1 MSSDR
6 AMEPPAGGDP
16 AGHIALLDDALDA
29 VVTTDADGRILEAN
43 NAIATLLGWSPD
55 DVVGM
60 PMGDLLAPPARQQHE
75 AALRDYLATG
85 RSDPSARRIEV
96 EAQRRDGSTL
106 PVELTLTRVDL
117 PEGPML
123 MTFLRDITERRRL
136 DAERRRL
143 LEAETTARVLAESAW
158 RRLRLVSEVSELLA
172 LSLNYPETFD
182 RLAER
187 IVLDIADL
195 CLIDTVDGSGRIIRV
210 AARHRDRARQ
220 QIADRLLEEFP
231 PESTGQHPVP
241 RVIHTARSQFSPIMT
256 EEFLRATCRNE
267 EHYQVVRELG
277 FQSYISVPL
286 IARSRTLG
294 ALTLVS
300 TDPAHRYSEQDLAV
314 AEEIARRAS
323 VRIDN
328 ARLFQERNRVAHVL
342 QQGLLP
348 ERLAEVPR
356 LEVAARYFAAGDGIE
371 AGGDF
376 YDVFKV
382 SDDRWALVIGDVSGK
397 GPEAAAFM
405 GLARPALR
413 ALARAHRR
421 PARVLRT
428 LNEELLDHG
437 VAGRFLTVAYVQVRP
452 GAGDG
457 VDLTACLAGH
467 PPGIV
472 VSAAGEVSE
481 VGVPGTMLAAF
492 DEVELTQD
500 RRAMAPGDLLLL
512 YTDGLADE
520 HPSHAAVGLDE
531 LRTLLAGQAHASAEV
546 IADRLQRIVERRD
559 RERHVG
565 RDDIAFLV
573 VRCVGER
580 RGA

>member
-1 MSSDR
+1 MSLEG
-6 AMEPPAGGDP
+6 APDP
-16 AGHIALLDDALDA
+16 ASAGGHIAVLGDALDA
-29 VVTTDADGRILEAN
+29 VVTTDAEGRIVEAN
-43 NAIATLLGWSPD
+43 QAIETLLGWPAEE
-55 DVVGM
+55 VVGM
-60 PMGDLLAPPARQQHE
+60 RVGDLLAEPARAEHE
-75 AALRDYLATG
+75 AALHAYLAGG
-85 RSDPSARRIEV
+85 RADATVRRVEV
-96 EAQRRDGSTL
+96 EARRKDGSTL
-106 PVELTLTRVDL
+106 PVELTATRVDL
-117 PEGPML
+117 PDGPTL
-123 MTFLRDITERRRL
+123 ITFLRDVTEQRRL

-172 LSLNYPETFD
+172 LSLRYPETFD

-195 CLIDTVDGSGRIIRV
+195 CLIDTVDESGRIDRV
-210 AARHRDRARQ
+210 AARHRDRSRQ
-220 QIADRLLEEFP
+220 RVASRLLEEFA
-231 PESTGQHPVP
+231 PEPTSEHPVP

-256 EEFLRATCRNE
+256 EDFLRATCRNE

-286 IARSRTLG
+286 IARARTLG

-300 TDPAHRYSEQDLAV
+300 TDPARRYGEQDLAV

-328 ARLFQERNRVAHVL
+328 ARLYDERNRVAHVL

-348 ERLAEVPR
+348 QRLTPVPR
-356 LEVAARYFAAGDGIE
+356 LEIAARYFAAGEGIE

-376 YDVFKV
+376 YDVFQV

-397 GPEAAAFM
+397 GPEAAAYM

-428 LNEELLDHG
+428 LNAELLDHG
-437 VAGRFLTVAYVQVRP
+437 VEGRFLTVAYVQVRP
-452 GAGDG
+452 GTEGG
-457 VDLTACLAGH
+457 VGLTACLAGH
-467 PPGIV
+467 PPGIL
-472 VSAAGEVSE
+472 VSADGEVSE
-481 VGVPGTMLAAF
+481 VGAPGTMLAAF
-492 DEVELTQD
+492 EDVELVQD
-500 RRAMAPGDLLLL
+500 RRAMAPGDVLLL

-520 HPSHAAVGLDE
+520 QPSHAAIALGE
-531 LRTLLAGQAHASAEV
+531 LRALLAAQRTTSSEA
-546 IADRLQRIVERRD
+546 IAARLQQLVEQRD
-559 RERHVG
+559 RERRSG

-580 RGA
+580 RGV

>member
-1 MSSDR
+1 MSSEG
-6 AMEPPAGGDP
+6 APAPPPGSDSAS
-16 AGHIALLDDALDA
+16 HIAVLDDALDA
-29 VVTTDADGRILEAN
+29 VVATDAGGCIVEAN
-43 NAIATLLGWSPD
+43 HAITTLLGWSPGE
-55 DVVGM
+55 VVGM
-60 PMGDLLAPPARQQHE
+60 AIGDLLAAPSREQHE
-75 AALRDYLATG
+75 AGLRAYLATG
-85 RSDPSARRIEV
+85 RSDTTARRIEV
-96 EAQRRDGSTL
+96 DAQRRDGSTR
-106 PVELTLTRVDL
+106 PVELTVTRVDV
-117 PEGPML
+117 PGGPL
-123 MTFLRDITERRRL
+123 LIAFLRDVTERRRL
-136 DAERRRL
+136 DSERRRL

-172 LSLNYPETFD
+172 LSLSYPETFD

-187 IVLDIADL
+187 IVRDIADL
-195 CLIDTVDGSGRIIRV
+195 CLIDTVDESGRIVRV
-210 AARHRDRARQ
+210 AARHRERARQ
-220 QIADRLLEEFP
+220 RIADRLLEDFP

-241 RVIHTARSQFSPIMT
+241 RVIQTARSQFSPIMT
-256 EEFLRATCRNE
+256 EDFLRATCRDD

-300 TDPAHRYSEQDLAV
+300 TDPSRRYSEQDLAV

-328 ARLFQERNRVAHVL
+328 ARLYEERNRVAHVL

-348 ERLAEVPR
+348 ERLADVPR
-356 LEVAARYFAAGDGIE
+356 LELAARYFAAGEGIE

-376 YDVFKV
+376 YDVFRV

-437 VAGRFLTVAYVQVRP
+437 VEGRFLTVAYVQVRP
-452 GAGDG
+452 GEGGG

-467 PPGIV
+467 PPGIL
-472 VSAAGEVSE
+472 VSAAGNVSE

-492 DEVELTQD
+492 EEVELTQD
-500 RRAMAPGDLLLL
+500 RRVMVPGDLLLL

-520 HPSHAAVGLDE
+520 QPSHAALGLDE
-531 LRTLLAGQAHASAEV
+531 LRALLAGQTEDSAES
-546 IADRLQRIVERRD
+546 IASRLQRLVERRD
-559 RERHVG
+559 RGRRVG

-573 VRCVGER
+573 VRCIGGR
-580 RGA
+580 RGD

>member
-1 MSSDR
+1 MSFEGAS
-6 AMEPPAGGDP
+6 EPPP
-16 AGHIALLDDALDA
+16 IPSHIAALGDALDA
-29 VVTTDADGRILEAN
+29 VVTTDANGRIVEAN
-43 NAIATLLGWSPD
+43 QAIETLLGWSPD

-60 PMGDLLAPPARQQHE
+60 QVGDLLTEPAGAEHE
-75 AALRDYLATG
+75 AALHAHLAGG
-85 RSDPSARRIEV
+85 RADATVRRVEIEAR
-96 EAQRRDGSTL
+96 RRDGSTL
-106 PVELTLTRVDL
+106 PIELTAARVDL
-117 PEGPML
+117 TDGPTL
-123 MTFLRDITERRRL
+123 VTFLRDVTERRRL
-136 DAERRRL
+136 DAERLRL

-172 LSLNYPETFD
+172 LSLRYPETFD

-195 CLIDTVDGSGRIIRV
+195 CLIDTVDESGRIVRV

-220 QIADRLLEEFP
+220 RVANRLLEEFA
-231 PESTGQHPVP
+231 PEPTGDHPVP

-256 EEFLRATCRNE
+256 EEFLRATCRND

-286 IARSRTLG
+286 IARARTLG

-300 TDPAHRYSEQDLAV
+300 TDPARRYGEQDLAV

-328 ARLFQERNRVAHVL
+328 ARLFEERNRVAHVL

-348 ERLAEVPR
+348 QRLARVPG
-356 LEVAARYFAAGDGIE
+356 LEIAARYFAAGEGIE

-376 YDVFKV
+376 YDVFQV

-428 LNEELLDHG
+428 LNAELLDHG
-437 VAGRFLTVAYVQVRP
+437 VEGRFLTVAYVQIRP
-452 GAGDG
+452 GTEGG
-457 VDLTACLAGH
+457 VGLTACLAGH
-467 PPGIV
+467 PPGIL
-472 VSAAGEVSE
+472 VSAAGEISE
-481 VGVPGTMLAAF
+481 VGTPGTMLAAF
-492 DEVELTQD
+492 DDVELTHD
-500 RRAMAPGDLLLL
+500 RRAMAPGDLMLL

-520 HPSHAAVGLDE
+520 QPSHAAVGLDE
-531 LRTLLAGQAHASAEV
+531 LRAVLAAQRTTSAES
-546 IADRLQRIVERRD
+546 IASRLQQLVERRD
-559 RERHVG
+559 RERQVG

-580 RGA
+580 SGSG